1 MCDPNLGMGVSNFQ
15 IKKRYVTLERPQN
28 ALVRNHAQR
37 LNTDLVGHG
46 PFVCK
51 REVASVYIVA
61 RCVNLVGLLTGGRLM
76 TDGAWL

>member
-1 MCDPNLGMGVSNFQ
+1 MRSELGDGSIKFPD
-15 IKKRYVTLERPQN
+15 KKRYVTLERPQN
-28 ALVRNHAQR
+28 ALVQNHSQR

-61 RCVNLVGLLTGGRLM
+61 RCVNLVGLLTGG
-76 TDGAWL
+76 GAG